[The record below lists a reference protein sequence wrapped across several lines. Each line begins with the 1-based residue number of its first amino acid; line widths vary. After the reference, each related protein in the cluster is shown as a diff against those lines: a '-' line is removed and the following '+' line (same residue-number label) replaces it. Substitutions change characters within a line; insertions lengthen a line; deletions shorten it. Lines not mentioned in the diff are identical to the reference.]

1 MKLNSPPAR
10 WLLLG
15 ALLACQGQD
24 AASEREHAEDED
36 ESATRPAAAHDR
48 VELSEGAV
56 ASLGLTHARAELR
69 ELTPSLEFPAELR
82 PIPDQH
88 ATIGSRVSGRVVE
101 VLVNPGDAVT
111 AGQIVV
117 ELESAEVGR
126 ARAELV
132 AARARARVRG
142 SAARRAGQ
150 LHSERIS
157 PKRTV
162 EEARGE
168 QSVANAELQAART
181 RLRAYGVEPDHVDD
195 GHGPSRVAIAS
206 PLAGTVVKRAAHVGQ
221 WAEPTHNLV
230 EVASLDALWLEAAV
244 YERELR
250 FVHPG
255 QEVTVE
261 VRAFPGEVFK
271 GTVALVDAMLDPR
284 TRSAGVRVELPNP
297 GHRLKPGMFAT
308 ARVEGTHAH
317 APRRLLAIP
326 WSAIQEVDGHQ
337 AVFARV
343 GERAYELRRVH
354 TGERAGDDVE
364 ILDGLAPGDEV
375 AALGSF
381 LLKGQLLR
389 ETLGE
394 DE

>member
-1 MKLNSPPAR
+1 MSGPGRRVRAR
-10 WLLLG
+10 ARG
-15 ALLACQGQD
+15 GRGRVRDEACGRPRSRR
-24 AASEREHAEDED
+24 AERGGRRQPRA
-36 ESATRPAAAHDR
+36 
-48 VELSEGAV
+48 
-56 ASLGLTHARAELR
+56 HARARRAARADALARVPRRAAADPGSARDDRLARVGPRGRGARQPRRRGDGRADRGRAR
-69 ELTPSLEFPAELR
+69 ER
-82 PIPDQH
+82 
-88 ATIGSRVSGRVVE
+88 R
-101 VLVNPGDAVT
+101 
-111 AGQIVV
+111 
-117 ELESAEVGR
+117 GR
-126 ARAELV
+126 ARARG
-132 AARARARVRG
+132 ARGARARACVRG